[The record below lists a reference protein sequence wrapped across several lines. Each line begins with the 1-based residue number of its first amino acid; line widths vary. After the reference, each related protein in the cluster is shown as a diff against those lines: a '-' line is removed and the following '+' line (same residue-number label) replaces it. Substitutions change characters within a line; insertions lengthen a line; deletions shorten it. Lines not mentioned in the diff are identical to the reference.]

1 MKDQIEVLLSVV
13 RVLDDLQIP
22 YIVVGSVASSLQ
34 GFSRATADVD
44 IVVDI
49 HLEQAAPLFAALKD
63 EYYIDEQ
70 AIRRAISL
78 RRSFN
83 AINFD
88 SLSKIDVYVIKDDE
102 FSRQELE
109 RRRLEALLPGD
120 EMGKVYI
127 ASPED
132 TVLSKLR
139 WYRRGGEVS
148 ERQLSDVVG
157 VLKVQSGRLDLE
169 HMRAWA
175 DRLDVRDLLEQ
186 LLKES
191 AII

>member
-1 MKDQIEVLLSVV
+1 MKDQIELLLSVV

-44 IVVDI
+44 IVVDL
-49 HLEQAAPLFAALKD
+49 HLEQAAPLFAALKE
-63 EYYIDEQ
+63 EYYIDEK
-70 AIRRAISL
+70 AIRRAVSL

-83 AINFD
+83 IIHFD
-88 SLSKIDVYVIKDDE
+88 SLSKIDVYVLKAEE

-109 RRRLEALLPGD
+109 RRRLEVLLPGD
-120 EMGKVYI
+120 ATGKVYM
-127 ASPED
+127 ATPED

-148 ERQLSDVVG
+148 ERQLSDVLG
-157 VLKVQSGRLDLE
+157 VLKVQGEKLDLE
-169 HMRAWA
+169 HMRGWA
-175 DRLDVRDLLEQ
+175 ERLDVRDLLEQ
-186 LLKES
+186 LLKEA
-191 AII
+191 AIT